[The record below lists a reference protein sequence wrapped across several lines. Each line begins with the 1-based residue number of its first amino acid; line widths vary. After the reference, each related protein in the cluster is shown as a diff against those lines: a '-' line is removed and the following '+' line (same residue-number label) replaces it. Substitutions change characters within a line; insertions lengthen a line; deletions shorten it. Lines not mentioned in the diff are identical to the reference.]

1 MPWLIS
7 TFVFIDESGNL
18 DFGAAGSSHFQ
29 LVCVIGQLT
38 DDQVLGLQRLRRRL
52 LRDGHD
58 IEYFHASVNK
68 HAVRNE
74 VYKVLTDSAMPA
86 KILALVIAKERVA
99 EDDRDPWGFY
109 AKYLSLAIAQS
120 QAWIPLANPV
130 IVTDSLPIR
139 KKREGVIKAIK
150 QGLTQEIQPVTPVP
164 VYHHAS
170 KAHFDLQAVDYF
182 GWAIWRNLS
191 RGESLDG
198 RLPLEAE
205 VKIVYWPP
213 G

>member
-1 MPWLIS
+1 MPWLMS
-7 TFVFIDESGNL
+7 TYVFIDESGDL
-18 DFGAAGSSHFQ
+18 DFGAAGSAHFQ

-38 DDQVLGLQRLRRRL
+38 DGQVLGLQRLRRRL

-58 IEYFHASVNK
+58 IEYFHATVNK
-68 HAVRNE
+68 SAVRAE
-74 VYKVLTDSAMPA
+74 VYRVLTDTATPA
-86 KILALVIAKERVA
+86 KILALVITKARVA
-99 EDDRDPWGFY
+99 EDDRNPWDFY

-120 QAWIPLANPV
+120 QAWIPLADPV
-130 IVTDSLPIR
+130 IITDSLPIR
-139 KKREGVIKAIK
+139 KKREGIIKALK
-150 QGLTQEIQPVTPVP
+150 QGLTQETRTETPVP

-198 RLPLEAE
+198 RLPLGTEM
-205 VKIVYWPP
+205 KIVYWPP
-213 G
+213 D

>member
-1 MPWLIS
+1 MPWLMS
-7 TFVFIDESGNL
+7 TLVFIDESGNL
-18 DFGAAGSSHFQ
+18 DFDAAGSSHFQ

-52 LRDGHD
+52 LRDGLD

-99 EDDRDPWGFY
+99 EDNRDPWGFY

-120 QAWIPLANPV
+120 QVPFPNNSGIIAALFKHLWKGDLVGSN
-130 IVTDSLPIR
+130 
-139 KKREGVIKAIK
+139 K
-150 QGLTQEIQPVTPVP
+150 QRSSTIQN
-164 VYHHAS
+164 
-170 KAHFDLQAVDYF
+170 F
-182 GWAIWRNLS
+182 
-191 RGESLDG
+191 
-198 RLPLEAE
+198 RLL
-205 VKIVYWPP
+205 VPP
-213 G
+213 GIDPG